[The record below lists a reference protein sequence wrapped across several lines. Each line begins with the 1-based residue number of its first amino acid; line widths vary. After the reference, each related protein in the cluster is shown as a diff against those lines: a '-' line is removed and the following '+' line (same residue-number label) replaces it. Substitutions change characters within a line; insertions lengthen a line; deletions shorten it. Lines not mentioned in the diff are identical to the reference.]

1 MREGPAAESPVR
13 HPPATVD
20 QGIQALRGLA
30 ILLLVATHATAWVPE
45 LQGGRWEP
53 IHAALALVRMPLF
66 AAISGWV
73 YALGEPG
80 PGDGLRFVRKRARRL
95 LLPVLAFGLLVI
107 FVQTAP
113 LRFTWPSSFAAAAR
127 ELIQPRPQFWFVES
141 LFVIS
146 LLVLAL
152 GAAGWLATARRWAI
166 ATALALALPLV
177 VPTIPAW
184 PWRRNEW
191 AGGTVL
197 LLGYVLLGYGAKR
210 YADRRLRPASIT
222 VALAVLAL
230 GVVAQ
235 QLAWRGELA
244 LSLDRGGVLSLVV
257 GVPAVLLL
265 LHFRESIPGLAW
277 LGPSTFAIFL
287 YHIDGIEV
295 GRRALAVAG
304 AAPGPGSTYLLLVAS
319 GIALP
324 MLAQNLLLR
333 WRLTRRLFLGLR

>member
-1 MREGPAAESPVR
+1 MIAGPAAERAVR
-13 HPPATVD
+13 TPPENVD

-30 ILLLVATHATAWVPE
+30 IVLLVATHATAWVPW
-45 LQGGRWEP
+45 LQGGRLEQ

-80 PGDGLRFVRKRARRL
+80 PGGGLRFIRMRARRL
-95 LLPVLAFGLLVI
+95 LLPVLAYGLLVA
-107 FVQTAP
+107 FLQTAP
-113 LRFTWPSSFAAAAR
+113 LRLTWPASFAAAAR
-127 ELIQPRPQFWFVES
+127 ELVQPRGQFWFVES

-146 LLVLAL
+146 LLVLGLA
-152 GAAGWLATARRWAI
+152 AAGCLATARRWAI
-166 ATALALALPLV
+166 TTALALALPLV
-177 VPTIPAW
+177 FPTISVW

-197 LLGYVLLGYGAKR
+197 LLGYVLLGYGAQR
-210 YADRRLRPASIT
+210 YAARLLRPGSVPAACT
-222 VALAVLAL
+222 ALAL

-235 QLAWRGELA
+235 QLAWRGVLA

-265 LHFRESIPGLAW
+265 LHFRGSIPGLAW

-295 GRRALAVAG
+295 GRRALAAAG
-304 AAPGPGSTYLLLVAS
+304 GATGPRSTYLLLVAS
-319 GIALP
+319 GILLP
-324 MLAQNLLLR
+324 ILAQSLLVR
-333 WRLTRRLFLGLR
+333 WRVTRRLFLGLR

>member
-1 MREGPAAESPVR
+1 MIAGRASESAVR
-13 HPPATVD
+13 HPPAAID

-30 ILLLVATHATAWVPE
+30 ILLLVATHATSWVPG
-45 LQGGRWEP
+45 LHGGRWEQ
-53 IHAALALVRMPLF
+53 IHAALAFVRMPLF

-80 PGDGLRFVRKRARRL
+80 PGDGLRFIRRRARRL
-95 LLPVLAFGLLVI
+95 LLPVLSFGLLVA

-113 LRFTWPSSFAAAAR
+113 LRFTWPTSFATAAR
-127 ELIQPRPQFWFVES
+127 ELVQPRGQFWFVES

-146 LLVLAL
+146 LLVLGLA
-152 GAAGWLATARRWAI
+152 AAGCLATARRWAI
-166 ATALALALPLV
+166 TTALALALPLV
-177 VPTIPAW
+177 FPTIPVW

-210 YADRRLRPASIT
+210 YTDRRLRRGSIAT
-222 VALAVLAL
+222 ALAVLTL

-235 QLAWRGELA
+235 QLVGRGVLE
-244 LSLDRGGVLSLVV
+244 LSLDRGDVLSMVV
-257 GVPAVLLL
+257 GIPAVLLL
-265 LHFRESIPGLAW
+265 LHFRGSIPGLAW

-295 GRRALAVAG
+295 GRRTLATVG
-304 AAPGPGSTYLLLVAS
+304 VAPGPVATYLLLVAS
-319 GIALP
+319 GIVVP
-324 MLAQNLLLR
+324 ILAQSLLVR
-333 WRLTRRLFLGLR
+333 WRVTRRLFLGLR